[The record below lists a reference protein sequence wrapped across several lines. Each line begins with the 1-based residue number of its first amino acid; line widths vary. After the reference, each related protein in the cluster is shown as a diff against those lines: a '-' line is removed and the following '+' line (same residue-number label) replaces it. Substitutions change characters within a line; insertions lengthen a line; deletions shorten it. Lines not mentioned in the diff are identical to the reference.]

1 MRIEGGKEEGEGN
14 EAVKVTQGVHGRV
27 QEGYGVE
34 GAKEWN
40 E

>member
-1 MRIEGGKEEGEGN
+1 MRIEGGKEEEGSN

-34 GAKEWN
+34 GVKEWN